1 MIKYVNTAVTKAAT
15 FLNAKNEKG
24 VTAIE
29 YGMLAALIVLA
40 IIGVITTLGTNLSGV
55 FGGVG
60 NKVHY
65 P

>member
-1 MIKYVNTAVTKAAT
+1 MRKLRNKAAAF
-15 FLNAKNEKG
+15 FLLPNEKG

-55 FGGVG
+55 FGSVG
-60 NKVHY
+60 NQVKA

>member
-1 MIKYVNTAVTKAAT
+1 MMKFVNTAVVKAAT

-40 IIGVITTLGTNLSGV
+40 IIGVITTLGGNLQGV
-55 FGGVG
+55 FGSVG
-60 NKVHY
+60 NKVKA